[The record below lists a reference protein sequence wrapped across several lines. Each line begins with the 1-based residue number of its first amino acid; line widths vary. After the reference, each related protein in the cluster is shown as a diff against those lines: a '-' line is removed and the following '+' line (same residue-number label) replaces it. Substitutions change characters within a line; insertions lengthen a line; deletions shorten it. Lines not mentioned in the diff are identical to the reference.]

1 MNTPYPSDVH
11 ADARADAGANV
22 QAAPL
27 SSTQVPPDDASIG
40 QLISE
45 ITDDMS
51 QLMRQELELAKA
63 ELREEAIK
71 AGKGAA
77 MYGGAGFAGYLTIV
91 LLSFAAVF
99 GIGSAIGL
107 GWGAL
112 IIAGVWAV
120 IAAVLFARA
129 RTQMRKVDPKPRRTM
144 ETLKEDAQWAK
155 HPTN

>member
-1 MNTPYPSDVH
+1 MDSPYPSKVRTDS
-11 ADARADAGANV
+11 
-22 QAAPL
+22 P
-27 SSTQVPPDDASIG
+27 SETQVPRGDASIG
-40 QLISE
+40 ELISE

-51 QLMRQELELAKA
+51 HLMRQELELAKA
-63 ELREEAIK
+63 ELKEEAAK
-71 AGKGAA
+71 AAKGAA
-77 MYGGAGFAGYLTIV
+77 MYGAAGFAGYLTIV

-120 IAAVLFARA
+120 IGVVLFIRA
-129 RTQMRKVDPKPRRTM
+129 RTQMREVDPKPRRTM

-155 HPTN
+155 HPTS

>member
-1 MNTPYPSDVH
+1 VTMDSPYPSEVH
-11 ADARADAGANV
+11 TDRPAKV
-22 QAAPL
+22 QLPR
-27 SSTQVPPDDASIG
+27 DDASIG
-40 QLISE
+40 ELITE

-51 QLMRQELELAKA
+51 HLMRQELELAKA
-63 ELREEAIK
+63 ELKEEAVK

-120 IAAVLFARA
+120 VGVVLFIRA
-129 RTQMRKVDPKPRRTM
+129 RTQLREVDPKPRRTM

-155 HPTN
+155 HPTS